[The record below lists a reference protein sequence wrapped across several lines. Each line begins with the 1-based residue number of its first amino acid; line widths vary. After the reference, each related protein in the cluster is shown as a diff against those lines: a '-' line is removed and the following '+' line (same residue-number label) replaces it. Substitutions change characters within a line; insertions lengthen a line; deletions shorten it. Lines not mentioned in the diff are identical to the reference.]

1 MERESF
7 GSRLG
12 FILLSAGCA
21 IGIGN
26 VWKFP
31 YLAGSMGGGAFVLL
45 YLIFLVVLGIPLMT
59 MEFAV
64 GRASRKSGVNAFQQ
78 LQKPG
83 QKWHINGV
91 LGLAGCYI
99 MLMMYTVVGGWML
112 HYCWL
117 FASGQLAGLD
127 AAGIGGM
134 FDSMLASTPVQLFW
148 AAVTVVFA
156 FVACWLGLQNGVETI
171 SKWLMLI
178 LLGLIVVLAGYAM
191 TLDGAG
197 AGLAFYLVPSMEKVN
212 AAGGLASV
220 ATAAMNQCFFSLSI
234 GIGAMTIFGSYQD
247 KKRALGG
254 EAIRIGLLDTF
265 VAISAGL
272 IIFPSC
278 FTYGVQPDAGPRLVF
293 LTLPNV
299 FNAMPGGRVWGAL
312 FFLFMSFAALTTIL
326 AVFENLVASCM
337 ELFGWQRQ
345 KSALINLV
353 IVAVSSLPCIL
364 GFSTWTGFTPFGPG
378 TGVMDLEDFIVNN
391 LLLPIGCLLYVLF
404 CTHKKGWGFDNYLE
418 ETNTGAGFKIPRAV
432 QLWLSYGVP
441 VLILILLLSGL
452 WDKAKAVMAMFAA

>member
-1 MERESF
+1 MERENF
-7 GSRLG
+7 KSRLG
-12 FILLSAGCA
+12 FILISAGCA

-78 LQKPG
+78 LQQPG
-83 QKWHINGV
+83 QKWHINGL

-117 FASGQLAGLD
+117 FASGQFVGLD
-127 AAGIGGM
+127 TAGVAAVFG
-134 FDSMLASTPVQLFW
+134 SMLASTPIQLFW
-148 AAVTVVFA
+148 AIVTVVFSFA
-156 FVACWLGLQNGVETI
+156 ACWMGLQKGVETI
-171 SKWLMLI
+171 SKWMMLALLVLI
-178 LLGLIVVLAGYAM
+178 LVLVGYAL
-191 TLDGAG
+191 TLDGA
-197 AGLAFYLVPSMEKVN
+197 AEGLMFYLVPSMEKVQ
-212 AAGGLASV
+212 AAGGLLTV

-247 KKRALGG
+247 KAHSLGG
-254 EAIRIGLLDTF
+254 EAIRIGLLDTC
-265 VAISAGL
+265 VALSAGL

-278 FTYGVQPDAGPRLVF
+278 FTYGVKPDAGPPLVF
-293 LTLPNV
+293 QTLPNV

-312 FFLFMSFAALTTIL
+312 FFLFMACAALTTIL

-337 ELFGWQRQ
+337 DIFGWQRQ
-345 KSALINLV
+345 KSAVINFLV
-353 IVAVSSLPCIL
+353 VSVTSLPCIL
-364 GFSTWTGFTPFGPG
+364 GFSTWTEFTPFGPG
-378 TGVMDLEDFIVNN
+378 TGVMDVEDFLVNN

-418 ETNTGAGFKIPRAV
+418 ETNTGSGFKMPRAMR
-432 QLWLSYGVP
+432 LWLSCGVP
-441 VLILILLLSGL
+441 VLILFLLLSGL
-452 WDKAKAVMAMFAA
+452 WDKAKAAMAMLG

>member
-7 GSRLG
+7 KSRLG
-12 FILLSAGCA
+12 FILISAGCA

-45 YLIFLVVLGIPLMT
+45 YLLFLVLMGIPLMT

-64 GRASRKSGVNAFQQ
+64 GRASRKSGVNAFQK

-117 FASGQLAGLD
+117 FATGSFTGLD
-127 AAGIGGM
+127 SAGVSGM
-134 FDSMLASTPVQLFW
+134 FAGMLASTPTQMFW
-148 AAVTVVFA
+148 AIVTVVFA
-156 FVACWLGLQNGVETI
+156 FVACWMGLQKGVETV
-171 SKWLMLI
+171 SKWLMLA
-178 LLGLIVVLAGYAM
+178 LLALIIVLAGYAM

-197 AGLAFYLVPSMEKVN
+197 EGLAFYLVPSMEKVQ
-212 AAGGLASV
+212 AAGGLLSV

-234 GIGAMTIFGSYQD
+234 GIGAMTIFGSYLGKD
-247 KKRALGG
+247 NTLGG
-254 EAIRIGLLDTF
+254 EAVRIGLLDTF
-265 VAISAGL
+265 VAIMAGL

-278 FTYGVQPDAGPRLVF
+278 FTYGVQPNAGPSLVF

-312 FFLFMSFAALTTIL
+312 FFLFMAFAALTTIL

-337 ELFGWQRQ
+337 ELFGWQRK
-345 KSALINLV
+345 KSALFNFIF
-353 IVAVSSLPCIL
+353 VSIASLPCVL

-378 TGVMDLEDFIVNN
+378 TTVMDLEDFIVNN

-404 CTHKKGWGFDNYLE
+404 CTHKRGWGFDNYLE
-418 ETNTGAGFKIPRAV
+418 ETNTGSGIKFPRWMR
-432 QLWLSYGVP
+432 LWLSYGVP
-441 VLILILLLSGL
+441 VLILFLLVSGL
-452 WDKAKAVMAMFAA
+452 WDKAKVLMA